1 MKVTTGGILK
11 DGFKLLF
18 ESFWRALPI
27 WIVAIIL
34 LTGTNLVDLIYGGA
48 KLTFTPLQM
57 ASLAIRVFAT
67 FLIPAAAFRTF
78 IGGKHSPWSMN
89 GDFWL
94 FCLVSLLLTAL
105 SFLAVI
111 GVRFLAHPLLEQLLT
126 DAGEVRIASLVL
138 TIATFLVVA
147 VLLIKVSLWP
157 VAIVIGEREV
167 TLPVAWQRMRGSA
180 FAFIG
185 ALLGGIAPIFV
196 AHVLLTVWAQS
207 FPIDSDLRFQITVLD
222 GIVSV
227 FQVLVGTAMTAA
239 AYVLLAA
246 RAKAKPIA

>member
-1 MKVTTGGILK
+1 
-11 DGFKLLF
+11 
-18 ESFWRALPI
+18 
-27 WIVAIIL
+27 
-34 LTGTNLVDLIYGGA
+34 
-48 KLTFTPLQM
+48 
-57 ASLAIRVFAT
+57 
-67 FLIPAAAFRTF
+67 
-78 IGGKHSPWSMN
+78 MN

-94 FCLVSLLLTAL
+94 FCLVSLLLTTL

-111 GVRFLAHPLLEQLLT
+111 GVPLLGSSITLEQLLT

-167 TLPVAWQRMRGSA
+167 TLPVAWQRMRGVV

-196 AHVLLTVWAQS
+196 AHVLLTIWAQS
-207 FPIDSDLRFQITVLD
+207 FPIDSDLRFQITVVD
-222 GIVSV
+222 EIVSV
-227 FQVLVGTAMTAA
+227 FQVLVGTAVSAA
-239 AYVLLAA
+239 AYVRLAK
-246 RAKAKPIA
+246 RAQAQHSA